1 MKCRKFTIII
11 SVLVVVLSLFA
22 SCKGNGSGGRELVSM
37 YGLINGSNW
46 RSADPTAVIS
56 DSRIKMTGISGNG
69 QAIIITLNAKQV
81 GEYTFTPTNGHYA
94 EFIPNMAS
102 GTERF
107 STLND
112 ESGSGYVRLSSL
124 NTETKTLGGEFAF
137 TAYRNDGGVKNVTEG
152 KFTNVPY
159 TYYDFGDDVYT
170 NVFSYGTGG
179 TIWSAID
186 IYANKTDTAMVVYG
200 ACDRSVSWQSIT
212 LRLPTNITTGRHDF
226 GNDISATFQL
236 GFNNFQATEGAVT
249 ISEYNTNTKI
259 IKGTFFFNY
268 MNNNNELQSVTD
280 GTFDIKYTDLT
291 VIE

>member
-1 MKCRKFTIII
+1 MECRKFIIII
-11 SVLVVVLSLFA
+11 SVLVVVLSLFV
-22 SCKGNGSGGRELVSM
+22 SCKGNGSGKRELVSM

-112 ESGSGYVRLSSL
+112 EAGSGYVRLSSL

-137 TAYRNDGGVKNVTEG
+137 TAYRSDGGVKNVTEG

-170 NVFSYGTGG
+170 NVFKYGTGG

-200 ACDRSVSWQSIT
+200 ACDRAVSWQSIT
-212 LRLPTNITTGRHDF
+212 LQLPTNITTGRHDF
-226 GNDISATFQL
+226 GNGISATFQS
-236 GFNNFQATEGAVT
+236 GFYNYPATEGAVT
-249 ISEYNTNTKI
+249 ISELNTNTKI

-268 MNNNNELQSVTD
+268 LNNNNEVQSITD

>member
-1 MKCRKFTIII
+1 MKCRKLTIII
-11 SVLVVVLSLFA
+11 SVLLVVLSFLA
-22 SCKGNGSGGRELVSM
+22 SCNANSSGKRELVSM

-46 RSADPTAVIS
+46 RSADPTAIIS
-56 DSRIKMTGISGNG
+56 DSRIKITGISGNG

-81 GEYTFTPTNGHYA
+81 GEYTFTPSNGHYA

-107 STLND
+107 STLNT
-112 ESGSGYVRLSSL
+112 ESGSGFVRLSSL
-124 NTETKTLGGEFAF
+124 NSELKTLGGEFYF
-137 TAYRNDGGVKNVTEG
+137 SAYRNDGGVKNVTEG
-152 KFTNVPY
+152 KFNNVPY
-159 TYYDFGDDVYT
+159 TYYDFGDEVYT
-170 NVFSYGTGG
+170 NVFKYGAGG

-212 LRLPTNITTGRHDF
+212 LQLPTNITTGRHDF
-226 GNDISATFQL
+226 GNGISATFQS
-236 GFNNFQATEGAVT
+236 GFYNYPATEGAVT
-249 ISEYNTNTKI
+249 ISEYNTSTKV

-268 MNNNNELQSVTD
+268 LDNNNAVQSITD

-291 VIE
+291 AIE

>member
-1 MKCRKFTIII
+1 MDCRKLIIVI
-11 SVLVVVLSLFA
+11 SVLSALLFLA
-22 SCKGNGSGGRELVSM
+22 ACKGSSSGKRELVSM
-37 YGLINGSNW
+37 YGLVDGTNW
-46 RSADPTAVIS
+46 RSADPTAIIS
-56 DSRIKMTGISGNG
+56 ESRIKMTGISGNG

-112 ESGSGYVRLSSL
+112 ESAGGYVRLSSL

-137 TAYRNDGGVKNVTEG
+137 TAYRSDGGIKNVTEG
-152 KFTNVPY
+152 KFLNVPY

-170 NVFSYGTGG
+170 NVFKFSTNG
-179 TIWSAID
+179 TIWSATD
-186 IYANKTDTAMVVYG
+186 IYANKTDTAMVVHG

-212 LRLPTNITTGRHDF
+212 LELPVDITAGVHYI
-226 GNDISATFQL
+226 GENVSATFQS
-236 GFNNFQATEGAVT
+236 GFYNFPATEGAVT
-249 ISEYNTNTKI
+249 ITENNSNTKI

-268 MNNNNELQSVTD
+268 LDNNSEVKSITD
-280 GTFDIKYTDLT
+280 GSFDIKYTDLT